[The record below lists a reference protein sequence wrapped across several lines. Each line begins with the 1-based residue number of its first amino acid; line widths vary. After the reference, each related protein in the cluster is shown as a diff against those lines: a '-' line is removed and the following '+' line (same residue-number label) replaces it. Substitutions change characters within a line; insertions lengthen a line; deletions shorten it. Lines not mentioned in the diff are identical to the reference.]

1 MKLQAPNLPN
11 NPITTS
17 NLRELL
23 EEAHIL
29 DGAVYN
35 ARVKKAVYCETGAEG
50 VSFKNVIFEGCNF
63 TGCPLKGASFYDC
76 SFSSCN
82 FSNAGLNGS
91 YFSRCEIKSCKAVG
105 ANLRECRMNDVS
117 ISDSNLSFV
126 NFDESKMQGVIV
138 RDSDFNSATF
148 TQCKLKN
155 TVFDN
160 NQFVRTSFFK
170 TPLKGI
176 DLRTCELSGLIVS
189 IECTELKGAVV
200 TMFQAAELSR
210 LMGLVIK

>member
-1 MKLQAPNLPN
+1 MKPQAPDLPE

-29 DGAVYN
+29 DDAVHN
-35 ARVKKAVYCETGAEG
+35 ARVRKAAFSAAGAEDM
-50 VSFKNVIFEGCNF
+50 SFKNVIFEGCNF
-63 TGCPLKGASFYDC
+63 TGCPLNRASFYDC
-76 SFSSCN
+76 TFSSCN
-82 FSNAGLNGS
+82 FSNAELNES

-105 ANLRECRMNDVS
+105 TNLRECRMNDVM
-117 ISDSNLSFV
+117 ISDSNLSFAD
-126 NFDESKMQGVIV
+126 FDESKMQNFFVK
-138 RDSDFNSATF
+138 DSDFNTATL

-155 TVFDN
+155 TVFEN
-160 NQFVRTSFFK
+160 NQLVRTSFFK

>member
-1 MKLQAPNLPN
+1 M
-11 NPITTS
+11 
-17 NLRELL
+17 
-23 EEAHIL
+23 
-29 DGAVYN
+29 
-35 ARVKKAVYCETGAEG
+35 
-50 VSFKNVIFEGCNF
+50 
-63 TGCPLKGASFYDC
+63 
-76 SFSSCN
+76 
-82 FSNAGLNGS
+82 NGS

-155 TVFDN
+155 AVFDN